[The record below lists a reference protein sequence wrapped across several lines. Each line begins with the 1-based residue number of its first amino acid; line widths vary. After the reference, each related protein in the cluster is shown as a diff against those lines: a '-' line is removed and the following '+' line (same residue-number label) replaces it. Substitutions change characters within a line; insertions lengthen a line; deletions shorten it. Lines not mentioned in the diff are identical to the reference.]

1 MRILRVCVRAHG
13 HPRKTNQKRCSARRQ
28 QVSLGVANASD
39 CFFFCPLTGFSR
51 CTMSMHRL
59 RNQNNYFKKLEGSR
73 WCRANP
79 PTMGKRVWPVPWV
92 ALALPRAEM
101 GGPGAAVGVGGE
113 GLSCAPRMPRP
124 ARPPLCQTE
133 ETAGEVVQTCAL
145 RAGSLG
151 AEAPGTVSTTGG
163 YPAHTP
169 QVRKQARTD
178 GRWVWARHP
187 RSRAGRGQ
195 WEREG
200 DVPLVRAPPRLASGT
215 GPCVY
220 STSPR
225 YRAQQGPC
233 AQKPEVQGG

>member
-1 MRILRVCVRAHG
+1 MQSEPSDDG
-13 HPRKTNQKRCSARRQ
+13 KE
-28 QVSLGVANASD
+28 GVA
-39 CFFFCPLTGFSR
+39 
-51 CTMSMHRL
+51 
-59 RNQNNYFKKLEGSR
+59 
-73 WCRANP
+73 RALGGPRP
-79 PTMGKRVWPVPWV
+79 PTSVD
-92 ALALPRAEM
+92 E
-101 GGPGAAVGVGGE
+101 GGLGRLWGSGDSACPAPPDAQASAAPSV
-113 GLSCAPRMPRP
+113 SDI
-124 ARPPLCQTE
+124 E

-151 AEAPGTVSTTGG
+151 AEAPGTVSATGG

-178 GRWVWARHP
+178 GRWVWARRP

-200 DVPLVRAPPRLASGT
+200 DVPLVKASPCLASGT

-233 AQKPEVQGG
+233 AQKPEVQGGRVTCLQTHSRPRAEQMSGPGG